1 MKRLLLIACSL
12 LFLNS
17 IVLPAQTYSK
27 DDAETK
33 EIFEN
38 MKQWH
43 RQELIDRNLDV
54 IKDFYPSSGGTMFSD
69 DQKIVEWK
77 VDQTTNRISGQFE
90 HGKYTSL
97 NVLSNPSLNKN
108 NSSNTVLVFST
119 ITFEDR
125 SIKNELG
132 NKFSLLL
139 LEIYIK
145 KDGQWDSSTKYAGS
159 INELQHFVSL
169 DKNILY

>member
-1 MKRLLLIACSL
+1 MKRFLLIACSL
-12 LFLNS
+12 LFLYS
-17 IVLPAQTYSK
+17 TVIPAQTYSK

-43 RQELIDRNLDV
+43 RQELIDRNLEV
-54 IKDFYPSSGGTMFSD
+54 VKDFYPSGGGAMFSD
-69 DQKIVEWK
+69 DQKIAEWK
-77 VDQTTNRISGQFE
+77 VDRATNRISGQFE

-97 NVLSNPSLNKN
+97 NVISNPSTKNN

-119 ITFEDR
+119 ITFEVR
-125 SIKNELG
+125 SFKKELE

-145 KDGQWDSSTKYAGS
+145 KNGQWDSSTKYAES

-169 DKNILY
+169 DKNIL